1 MSDEEWITVGR
12 KEKRK
17 SSKSSSKKAGSSSSS
32 PPPPPPSVALVT
44 STPKIINTEPFNAN
58 LQTMYYEIRKE
69 IKENEKKMY
78 DCSNINLVNYLIRRN
93 DSLSEQQMMLLKQPQ
108 QIDSLQL
115 ICKKIDDMEQ
125 HLRKLRISKI
135 KELDIWPGNRTQ
147 IEQAEFKDQLIVKY
161 ECGHPNQHTIKCMVL
176 NAYFNRDVVRASHI
190 WKYCTQGI
198 GLTEFGLR
206 YNDLNCYRN
215 GLLMYTSIEQAFDRK
230 ELCFIYDPFQAKLIL
245 KILHKGDDGL
255 MNSMI
260 LDKND
265 LKLYKNYTQFK
276 DIDGKSLSL
285 PKNVYPFRQLLNWHA
300 RCAHEYAKTKKW
312 ISTSDNFDD
321 FYDLSDLVSLP
332 GDDLNEED
340 II

>member
-135 KELDIWPGNRTQ
+135 KELDIWPGNRT
-147 IEQAEFKDQLIVKY
+147 
-161 ECGHPNQHTIKCMVL
+161 
-176 NAYFNRDVVRASHI
+176 
-190 WKYCTQGI
+190 
-198 GLTEFGLR
+198 
-206 YNDLNCYRN
+206 
-215 GLLMYTSIEQAFDRK
+215 
-230 ELCFIYDPFQAKLIL
+230 
-245 KILHKGDDGL
+245 
-255 MNSMI
+255 
-260 LDKND
+260 
-265 LKLYKNYTQFK
+265 
-276 DIDGKSLSL
+276 
-285 PKNVYPFRQLLNWHA
+285 
-300 RCAHEYAKTKKW
+300 
-312 ISTSDNFDD
+312 
-321 FYDLSDLVSLP
+321 
-332 GDDLNEED
+332 
-340 II
+340 